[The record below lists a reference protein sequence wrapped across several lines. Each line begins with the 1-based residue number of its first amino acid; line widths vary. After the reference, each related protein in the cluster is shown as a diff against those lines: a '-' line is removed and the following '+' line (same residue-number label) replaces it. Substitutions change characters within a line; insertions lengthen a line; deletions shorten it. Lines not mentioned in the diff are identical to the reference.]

1 MSAYVP
7 ASSLA
12 LALALATPYSH
23 STPRRRAGPAVQ
35 HPRDAKKANVPAR
48 VAIDRAH
55 GWTTPKPTPAQA
67 WTPEEL
73 AYAARVSDLYRRG
86 VLPNCPEGITLRVLL
101 AKLLNCQPMRV
112 SKKYSGEA
120 WATHGKRPYTPARF
134 RAAPDESALTELWA
148 LEQSFHRSL
157 RPGARLTMSLLGASS
172 LPTPAGA
179 RQWLVYDGAGAAG
192 STKRP
197 RTEAPTPAPPAPAVP
212 PAVTPAVA
220 PAPAPPAVTPAVA
233 PAVAPAAAAAQAMVD
248 SLHAALA
255 GPRPPT
261 LEELRARAPGVYAVV
276 ARAAEESLAHPPP
289 S

>member
-1 MSAYVP
+1 
-7 ASSLA
+7 
-12 LALALATPYSH
+12 
-23 STPRRRAGPAVQ
+23 
-35 HPRDAKKANVPAR
+35 
-48 VAIDRAH
+48 
-55 GWTTPKPTPAQA
+55 
-67 WTPEEL
+67 
-73 AYAARVSDLYRRG
+73 
-86 VLPNCPEGITLRVLL
+86 
-101 AKLLNCQPMRV
+101 MRV

-197 RTEAPTPAPPAPAVP
+197 RTEAPAPAPPAPAV
-212 PAVTPAVA
+212 T
-220 PAPAPPAVTPAVA
+220 

-255 GPRPPT
+255 GPQPPT
-261 LEELRARAPGVYAVV
+261 LEELRARAPSVYAVV
-276 ARAAEESLAHPPP
+276 ARAAEESLTHQPPH
-289 S
+289 